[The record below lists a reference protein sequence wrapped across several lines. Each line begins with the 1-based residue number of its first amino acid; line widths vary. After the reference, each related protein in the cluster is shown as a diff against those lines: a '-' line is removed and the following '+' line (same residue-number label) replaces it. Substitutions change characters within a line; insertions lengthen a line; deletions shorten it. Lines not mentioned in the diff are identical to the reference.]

1 MRFKKSVTQY
11 LVGGLSLGLL
21 TLICFR
27 LGIDLSSTAIL
38 YLLLLTVLSLSCTV
52 LGAAM
57 LSIAAAACLNF
68 FFTPPVFT
76 FRIERPQDLLVAIA
90 FLVTAGT
97 VTRLVVSVRSRT
109 EAALQAEATL
119 RRTAAYFTE
128 AQRLSRTGSFGWRT
142 SDGTLSWSEETF
154 RIFQYDPGEKST
166 VDLALRRC
174 HPEDLARVK
183 QTLERAAH
191 EGSDLD
197 YQHRILMP
205 DGAVK
210 HIHVVGHAEKIK
222 SGFEFV
228 GAVTDITAAETARNA
243 LRISEQQWHDVFEN
257 NPTMYFMVDAAGVV
271 MAVNPFGAQQLGYN
285 VAELVGQPVDSVF
298 VEPDRAAANEKLAAC
313 LAKLGQPLTWQLRKT
328 RKDGSVLWVRET
340 ARAVLRAES
349 SVVLIACEDITAL
362 KQAEERLQQA
372 QANLAR
378 VNRVMLVGE
387 MTASIAHEVNQP
399 LTGVVAHS
407 GTCLRWLD
415 THPPDIQEA
424 RQALQL
430 VIRDSHRAADVIDRI
445 RELVCRVPPH
455 TVPLHVEE
463 AIREVL
469 ALVQG
474 ELERHTVRLGAN
486 FTPDL
491 PVVSADR
498 VQFQQVVLNLIVN
511 AIEAMHQVHDRPR
524 ELIVCGR
531 ADAKEIFI
539 EVRDSGPGL
548 DPGSLSRLFGS
559 FYTTKPTGMGMGL
572 SISRSIVETH
582 GGRIWAV
589 PNKPCGAVFSFTLP
603 LDDISL
609 PERPDTDA
617 LETSPRT
624 HPI

>member
-1 MRFKKSVTQY
+1 MRFRRSVTQY
-11 LVGGLSLGLL
+11 VVGVLSLALL
-21 TLICFR
+21 TLACFG
-27 LGIDLSSTAIL
+27 LGLDLATAAFL
-38 YLLLLTVLSLSCTV
+38 YLLVVTLLSLRSTA
-52 LGAAM
+52 LGAAI
-57 LSIAAAACLNF
+57 LSVAAAACLNF
-68 FFTPPVFT
+68 FFTPPALT
-76 FRIERPQDLLVAIA
+76 FRIARPQDLVAAIA
-90 FLVTAGT
+90 FLVTAVT

-109 EAALQAEATL
+109 EAALEAEAAL
-119 RRTAAYFTE
+119 RHAAAYFTE
-128 AQRLSRTGSFGWRT
+128 AQRVSRTGSFGWRT
-142 SDGTLSWSEETF
+142 SDGTLAWSKETF
-154 RIFQYDPGEKST
+154 RIFQYEPGEKST

-183 QTLERAAH
+183 ETLERAAR

-197 YQHRILMP
+197 YQHRIVMS
-205 DGAVK
+205 DGATK
-210 HIHVVGHAEKIK
+210 HIHVVGHAEKRK

-228 GAVTDITAAETARNA
+228 GAVTDITAAETARSA
-243 LRISEQQWHDVFEN
+243 LQISEQQWRDVFEN
-257 NPTMYFMVDAAGVV
+257 NPTMYFMVDGAGVV
-271 MAVNPFGAQQLGYN
+271 MAVNPFGAEQLGHT
-285 VAELVGQPVDSVF
+285 VAELIGQPVEGVF
-298 VEPDRAAANEKLAAC
+298 VEADRAAAKEKLAAC
-313 LAKLGQPLTWQLRKT
+313 LARLGQSLTWQLRKV

-349 SVVLIACEDITAL
+349 PVVLIACEDITAL
-362 KQAEERLQQA
+362 KQAEEKLQQA
-372 QANLAR
+372 QASLAR

-407 GTCLRWLD
+407 ETCLRWLD
-415 THPPDIQEA
+415 RQPPDIPEA
-424 RQALQL
+424 RRALQL

-455 TVPLHVEE
+455 TVPLDVEE

-474 ELERHTVRLGAN
+474 EVERHAVRLVTN
-486 FTPDL
+486 FALDL
-491 PVVSADR
+491 PIVPADR

-511 AIEAMHQVHDRPR
+511 AIEAMQQVHERQ
-524 ELIVCGR
+524 LIVSGR
-531 ADAKEIFI
+531 ADAKEVLI

-589 PNKPCGAVFSFTLP
+589 PNEPCGATFSFTLP
-603 LDDISL
+603 LEDITL
-609 PERPDTDA
+609 TKPPDADAPGIFSRTDQ
-617 LETSPRT
+617 
-624 HPI
+624 I